1 MRINEEKIYKIIVKL
16 QCESEIKMIFKNFA
30 LLIMILFYSIYFG
43 KMIIQKMQ
51 GLQTRQLGKGKNQ
64 DVRTV
69 EILVSIA
76 TFVIV
81 SIQLI
86 SIIFDLTIF
95 NNNIRFVGF
104 FIGILGDILFL
115 ISIIT
120 MKNSWRAGIPSE
132 DKTEFISYG
141 IYKISRNPAFLG
153 FDLMYIGICLLYC
166 NVLTIIFSL
175 FAIIM
180 LHFQILQEEKYLE
193 KTFGDKYIAYKNEV
207 FRYIGRR

>member
-1 MRINEEKIYKIIVKL
+1 
-16 QCESEIKMIFKNFA
+16 MIFKFFA
-30 LLIMILFYSIYFG
+30 LLIMVLFYSIYFG
-43 KMIIQKMQ
+43 KMIIQKRQ
-51 GLQTRQLGKGKNQ
+51 GIQTRQLGKGKNQ
-64 DVRTV
+64 NVRTV
-69 EILVSIA
+69 EILVSVA
-76 TFVIV
+76 TLLIIP
-81 SIQLI
+81 IQLI
-86 SIIFDLTIF
+86 SIIFDLTIL
-95 NNNIRFVGF
+95 NSNIRFFGFLVGV
-104 FIGILGDILFL
+104 LGDILFL

-132 DKTEFISYG
+132 DKTEFISNG

-166 NVLTIIFSL
+166 NVFTLIFSL

-193 KTFGDKYIAYKNEV
+193 KTFGEKYITYKNKV